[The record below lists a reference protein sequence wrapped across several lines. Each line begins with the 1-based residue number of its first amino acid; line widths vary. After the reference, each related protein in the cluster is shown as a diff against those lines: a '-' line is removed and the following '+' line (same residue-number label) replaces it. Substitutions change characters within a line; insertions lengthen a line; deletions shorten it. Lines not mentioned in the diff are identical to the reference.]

1 MGREKETKALT
12 RKTYVRPGRGAQLC
26 ARTMAR
32 IAADADI
39 RRECK
44 VIGREFARAE
54 RDGLK

>member
-1 MGREKETKALT
+1 MGRKKETKALT
-12 RKTYVRPGRGAQLC
+12 RRSYINRELVEAMTRMSG
-26 ARTMAR
+26 
-32 IAADADI
+32 DSDI

>member
-1 MGREKETKALT
+1 MGRKKETKALT
-12 RKTYVRPGRGAQLC
+12 RKTYIRPGRGAQLC
-26 ARTMAR
+26 APTMTRMAG
-32 IAADADI
+32 DADI